1 MMPSPSESGLHG
13 KDMVVEAWRIARALP
28 VATGVTVLV
37 VAAICGFIMSTTGQT
52 VRAESDVLGRIDEAG
67 TRLVSVISDQ
77 GNAGLTPEAVDRI
90 SRLTSVE
97 WVIGLGVAADVR
109 NSALGEAGAPVPARY
124 WWGELPAEV
133 EINGRTP
140 QPGEVLAGTA
150 AQAELGLDQP
160 VGSIDWRDSQLP
172 IVGGFTALDPLASL
186 NTGLLAMPGAE
197 ETRNAQLR
205 SILVLATTPDQVE
218 PLTAAV
224 WAVLGVAD
232 PTTVRF
238 ETSRTLAEVRAAVA
252 GELGRYSRQLVIGAL
267 GIGLILVAM
276 VVYGSV
282 TLRRQDFGRRRAL
295 GASRSTIIILIA
307 VQNTLVGM
315 VGVALGLVAGGMVV
329 RSLTGGLP
337 DLMFALAIGVLAL
350 LTVALATIPPA
361 VVAAFR
367 DPVRVLRVP

>member
-1 MMPSPSESGLHG
+1 MPSPSESGLHG